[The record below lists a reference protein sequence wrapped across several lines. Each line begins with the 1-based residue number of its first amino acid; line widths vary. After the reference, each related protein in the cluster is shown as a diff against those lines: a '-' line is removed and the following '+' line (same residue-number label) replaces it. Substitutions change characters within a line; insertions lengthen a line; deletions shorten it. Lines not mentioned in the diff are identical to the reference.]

1 MPVRSPSEARQKPD
15 RSPPEVRQKSVRSP
29 SDFDTLTTHPHRHR
43 QATLAW
49 TSSSAPRHP
58 LRYIR
63 PAGPKRGGHHPRTP
77 ASVSAGRVSSSPRR
91 GGGKSPA
98 IYLLQNPQVPRW
110 WAPHMPTR
118 HARPTRTQ
126 PPLWA
131 SARPQA
137 EARLGGRSLDSSE
150 GGRRLAVWRRG
161 SRMRRPPRRDPRP
174 SWYVRVRGGSTRG
187 EPLTSTGSTG
197 AAPPYTCGGP
207 LGRVKPPLPSGQS
220 ADHRFGF
227 GRKRLC

>member
-1 MPVRSPSEARQKPD
+1 MP
-15 RSPPEVRQKSVRSP
+15 PPAPEKSSTATRRA
-29 SDFDTLTTHPHRHR
+29 SDTRE
-43 QATLAW
+43 
-49 TSSSAPRHP
+49 
-58 LRYIR
+58 
-63 PAGPKRGGHHPRTP
+63 RTP
-77 ASVSAGRVSSSPRR
+77 FP
-91 GGGKSPA
+91 
-98 IYLLQNPQVPRW
+98 
-110 WAPHMPTR
+110 
-118 HARPTRTQ
+118 
-126 PPLWA
+126 WA

-161 SRMRRPPRRDPRP
+161 SRMRRPPRGDPRP

-207 LGRVKPPLPSGQS
+207 LGCVKPPLPSGQS

-227 GRKRLC
+227 GRQRLCWATHSSADARRPPSTLQREAGVGNGGVSMPNALALNGSTRAGSDALATDASH